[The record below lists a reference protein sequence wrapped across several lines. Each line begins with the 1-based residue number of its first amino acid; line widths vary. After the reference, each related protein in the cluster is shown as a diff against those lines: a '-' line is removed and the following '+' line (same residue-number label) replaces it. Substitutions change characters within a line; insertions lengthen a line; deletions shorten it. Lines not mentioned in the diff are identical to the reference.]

1 MSRAINQG
9 ASTPAASQAAYAKT
23 DTKLT
28 ETKGRWRQRFP
39 FDLFA
44 TTKITTR
51 PRRHRRIRP
60 TTGPGSIGVGDED
73 EDGTV
78 SSCFIRSK
86 GLSRGRGREDQV
98 GKGKREDKKRS
109 KRKDEIERETLT

>member
-98 GKGKREDKKRS
+98 GKGKREDKK
-109 KRKDEIERETLT
+109 IETKGRN